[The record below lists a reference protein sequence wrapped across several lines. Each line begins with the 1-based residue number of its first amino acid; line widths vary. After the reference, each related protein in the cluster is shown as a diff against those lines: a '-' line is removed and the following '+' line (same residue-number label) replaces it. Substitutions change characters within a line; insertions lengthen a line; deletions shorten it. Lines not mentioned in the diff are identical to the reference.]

1 MNIFQ
6 TRVTIR
12 RENGVQN
19 KDETDLEHLPKDNEL
34 TNFLLNYCSKMF
46 VRGQKG
52 SNVILE
58 IMQSCNK
65 NFMEK

>member
-12 RENGVQN
+12 RENGVQT
-19 KDETDLEHLPKDNEL
+19 KDETDLKHSPKDNEL
-34 TNFLLNYCSKMF
+34 TNFLLNYCSKLF

-52 SNVILE
+52 PNVILE